1 MIRIVR
7 AKLHGIRVTEAD
19 LHYHGSITLDP
30 DHCHEAG
37 IVPMEFLDIWNKRS
51 GARIQTYAI
60 YGELGSRCCILN
72 GAAARTCQLGDELII
87 CASEWLPSPTDIKA
101 VRPRVLTFTE
111 QNHVVQ
117 IMRYEADQDDSGR
130 FTFAVRDETP
140 NSSETAKPDRRILDL
155 DALKA
160 ELRGVDW
167 DDKRIADFLA
177 KHTAIG
183 GAAV

>member
-1 MIRIVR
+1 
-7 AKLHGIRVTEAD
+7 
-19 LHYHGSITLDP
+19 
-30 DHCHEAG
+30 
-37 IVPMEFLDIWNKRS
+37 MEFLDIWNKRS

-60 YGELGSRCCILN
+60 YGEPGSRCRILN
-72 GAAARTCQLGDELII
+72 GAAARTCQIGDELII

-101 VRPRVLTFTE
+101 ACLRVLTFTE
-111 QNHVVQ
+111 QNHVYQ
-117 IMRYEADQDDSGR
+117 IMRYEADQNERGR

-140 NSSETAKPDRRILDL
+140 NSSETAKLDHRVLGL

-177 KHTAIG
+177 KHTAVG
-183 GAAV
+183 DAAV